1 MKDVSSFGA
10 GVLLVSAALALAL
23 LVTKLSGRFSIPVAA
38 PFLVA
43 GAFAS
48 DIFPSLARRGTRP
61 SSGWRRVAL
70 IVILFDGGLSIGW
83 RRFETALV
91 PIASLGIVGTFATA
105 AGMTLVAHWALGLGW
120 TPAGLLGA
128 AVAPTDPA
136 VMFSVLADREI
147 GGRTGTILEG
157 ESGANDPVGIA
168 LMIGLVELATHGNSS
183 AWIVVREF
191 ALQMSVGLAVGIA
204 GGLVLR
210 EVMHRV
216 SLPSAGLYT
225 VRTLA
230 AAGVVYGVAAV
241 AHGSG
246 FLAVFIAGLL
256 VGDARVPF
264 RSEVAIVYDAL
275 SSLAEI
281 VVFAALGLTVAIS
294 SMGPSRWAEGLLLAA
309 ALACVVRPLVD
320 GAAPAADEPAA
331 RRACLCRLGRA
342 ERRGPDPARGLRR
355 RGRHRRRAAPLRARL
370 RRRPG
375 VGARAGQTRSRS
387 RPPARGADA
396 PARPAGPRRLV
407 GRSVGNAF
415 GRRR

>member
-10 GVLLVSAALALAL
+10 DVLLVSAGLALAL
-23 LVTKLSGRFSIPVAA
+23 LMTKLSGRFSIPVAA

-43 GAFAS
+43 AAFAS
-48 DIFPSLARRGTRP
+48 DAFPSLAVGNETVV
-61 SSGWRRVAL
+61 RVATLAL
-70 IVILFDGGLSIGW
+70 IVILFDGGLKIGW

-105 AGMTLVAHWALGLGW
+105 AGMTVVAHWALGLGW

-147 GGRTGTILEG
+147 GGRSGTILEG

-281 VVFAALGLTVAIS
+281 VVFAVLGLTVAIS
-294 SMGPSRWAEGLLLAA
+294 SMGPTRWAEGLLLAA
-309 ALACVVRPLVD
+309 VLACVVRPLVTELLLLPTRLRPGERAFVAWGGLK
-320 GAAPAADEPAA
+320 GAVPILLAAFVVEAGIDDARRLYELVFVVVLASVLVQGTTIPFAA
-331 RRACLCRLGRA
+331 RRLGV
-342 ERRGPDPARGLRR
+342 PM
-355 RGRHRRRAAPLRARL
+355 
-370 RRRPG
+370 
-375 VGARAGQTRSRS
+375 
-387 RPPARGADA
+387 
-396 PARPAGPRRLV
+396 RRLV
-407 GRSVGNAF
+407 PSEPADP
-415 GRRR
+415 